1 MVLAESLRG
10 GHIYGDT
17 LTVTG
22 RTLAE
27 ELAVAADADGEIVH
41 RLEAPLSPNGGLTI
55 LKGNLC
61 PDGAVLKTAGLGLLH
76 HRGPARV
83 FESEEAAQYA
93 VANRLYEPGDAIIIR
108 NEGPRGGPGM
118 REMLGIT
125 ALIYGQG
132 NGEKVAL
139 ITDGRFSGATRG
151 MCIGYVCPEAAVGGM
166 IGLVRDGDVIE
177 IDARPDA
184 CTLQVSINEDESEVR
199 RSMRLPRRPS
209 FSGGV
214 LEKYAAVVAQADR
227 GAVTHSGP
235 RGVPAG
241 SITRN
246 RR

>member
-1 MVLAESLRG
+1 VVRACENALAA
-10 GHIYGDT
+10 T
-17 LTVTG
+17 
-22 RTLAE
+22 
-27 ELAVAADADGEIVH
+27 
-41 RLEAPLSPNGGLTI
+41 GGLVV
-55 LKGNLC
+55 LKGNLA
-61 PDGAVLKTAGLGLLH
+61 PNGALLKVAGLKKLQ

-83 FESEEAAQYA
+83 FESEEECL
-93 VANRLYEPGDAIIIR
+93 VAIQARNYQVGDVIVIR

-166 IGLVRDGDVIE
+166 IGVVRDGDVIE
-177 IDARPDA
+177 IDARPEA
-184 CTLQVSINEDESEVR
+184 CTLQVSINEDELDDRKSA
-199 RSMRLPRRPS
+199 RLPRHPS

-214 LEKYAAVVAQADR
+214 LEKYVAVVGQADR

-235 RGVPAG
+235 QGIPAD
-241 SITRN
+241 SR
-246 RR
+246 